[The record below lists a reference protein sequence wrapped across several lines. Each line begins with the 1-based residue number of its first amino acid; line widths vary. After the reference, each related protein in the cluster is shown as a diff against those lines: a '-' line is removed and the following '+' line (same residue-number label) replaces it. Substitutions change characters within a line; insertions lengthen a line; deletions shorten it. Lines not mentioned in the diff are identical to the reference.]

1 MCTAIGNLFS
11 FVQAQLIRQNYYAYY
26 YRPDG
31 VGSITHEEKEKFS
44 EIKERL
50 RQLLEY
56 QITNFRYCFP
66 FGRPEGALKATLSL
80 LERVL
85 MKDIVTPVPP
95 EEVRQM
101 IKKSLETAAL
111 INYTRL
117 SAEAKIEGS

>member
-1 MCTAIGNLFS
+1 MHGN
-11 FVQAQLIRQNYYAYY
+11 
-26 YRPDG
+26 RPDG
-31 VGSITHEEKEKFS
+31 VGSIAHEEKERFQD
-44 EIKERL
+44 IKERL
-50 RQLLEY
+50 RVLLEH

-66 FGRPEGALKATLSL
+66 FGRPEGSLKSTLSL

-111 INYTRL
+111 VNYTRL
-117 SAEAKIEGS
+117 SSEAKIEGFFLFTFIIKINQIV